1 MLQEEQSLTLAFILY
16 LVHSISNISLVL
28 GRTTSPTTIAGQQ
41 IFIVCG
47 LIGVPIMFYVLVK
60 AGKLCAQI
68 LKFGLRKLFHKK
80 LFISGKAIQIALFC
94 FSVVSFIVYIVT
106 VSGISS
112 YMEDWNLT
120 AGFYYWVVN
129 LTRNGF
135 PTIAFVK
142 SNLYSQFFMKI

>member
-1 MLQEEQSLTLAFILY
+1 MCTDIKIWIEEIISQEAFY
-16 LVHSISNISLVL
+16 
-28 GRTTSPTTIAGQQ
+28 QQ
-41 IFIVCG
+41 
-47 LIGVPIMFYVLVK
+47 
-60 AGKLCAQI
+60 
-68 LKFGLRKLFHKK
+68 
-80 LFISGKAIQIALFC
+80 KAIQIALFC

-135 PTIAFVK
+135 PTIGFVK